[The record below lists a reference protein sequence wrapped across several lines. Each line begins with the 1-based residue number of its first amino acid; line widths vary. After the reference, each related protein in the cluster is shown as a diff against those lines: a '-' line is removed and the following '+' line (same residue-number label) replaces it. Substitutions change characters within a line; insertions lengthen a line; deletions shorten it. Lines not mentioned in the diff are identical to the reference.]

1 MKLRVPEVSYVGHI
15 FSAEGLKPDPEKI
28 RAINEMPPPV
38 DKEGV
43 LRILGTVNYLD
54 KFIEHKAD
62 LQEPISQLTQKDAVF
77 VWEKPQ
83 QEAFNHLKSVITSA
97 PALAYFDNTKE
108 TVLNVD
114 ASIKG
119 LGAVI
124 MQDENQLHLDPKHNL
139 PARGDMRTSRESY
152 WQLSKEHKSFTHMC
166 MGAE

>member
-1 MKLRVPEVSYVGHI
+1 MTPC
-15 FSAEGLKPDPEKI
+15 EKI
-28 RAINEMPPPV
+28 RAMNDMPPPV

-62 LQEPISQLTQKDAVF
+62 IQEPSSQLTQKDAAF
-77 VWEKPQ
+77 VWENPQ
-83 QEAFNHLKSVITSA
+83 QEAFNQLKSVITSA

-124 MQDENQLHLDPKHNL
+124 MQDEKPVAFGSKHSL
-139 PARGDMRTSRESY
+139 SARGDMQTSRESY
-152 WQLSKEHKSFTHMC
+152 WQLSGEHKSFTRMY